1 VALILLGKDRY
12 DEQWW
17 TQSLVCNYHKH
28 DHHSRL
34 SANRDKLIQTL
45 PHVGWRTRRVYLYN
59 WYNYLT
65 FHLVSSCLNPLLSRF
80 IVFRFRM
87 AMTPKPGVHSVPR
100 PPAWSLSDLGVTC
113 CEESARPNVVPMTH
127 RSPVTHL
134 YPLGD
139 LGDPLSLTAQNIT
152 MPYPDLIPDGSRWSD
167 GTEWYISNH

>member
-1 VALILLGKDRY
+1 MTITPGSQQTETSSSRPSPMLDEEPEGFTCIIDIIIWHFIL
-12 DEQWW
+12 
-17 TQSLVCNYHKH
+17 
-28 DHHSRL
+28 
-34 SANRDKLIQTL
+34 
-45 PHVGWRTRRVYLYN
+45 
-59 WYNYLT
+59 

-167 GTEWYISNH
+167 GTEWYISNY